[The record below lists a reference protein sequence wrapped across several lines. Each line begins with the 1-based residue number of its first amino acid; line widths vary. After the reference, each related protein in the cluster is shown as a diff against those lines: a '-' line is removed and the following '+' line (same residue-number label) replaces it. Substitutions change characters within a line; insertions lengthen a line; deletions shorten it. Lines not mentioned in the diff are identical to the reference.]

1 MSAHVVMYT
10 TDYCPYCFRAKRL
23 LAGKGVGFDEVDVS
37 DRPELR
43 QWLVEAS
50 KQRTVPQ
57 IFINGQSIGG
67 FDELAALQRR
77 GVLDGL
83 LAQEPKSGAAPL
95 PR

>member
-1 MSAHVVMYT
+1 MAAHVVLYT

-23 LAGKGVGFDEVDVS
+23 LDGKGIAYEEIDVS

-43 QWLVEAS
+43 RWLVEAS
-50 KQRTVPQ
+50 RQRTVPQ
-57 IFINGQSIGG
+57 IFVNGRSIGG

-77 GVLDGL
+77 GLLDAL
-83 LAQEPKSGAAPL
+83 LAQEPASGAAAL